1 MENAM
6 PVIALVIVL
15 AMAVSTNGQARR
27 FFISFALGVVAM
39 RLVVY
44 GLPQDW
50 RYLASCAVWVTVGA
64 EAIRRGI
71 IVPGALLI
79 TSGLCYVGQEVTRL
93 APVFGNPW
101 LVAADL
107 CGWLA
112 LLGVYRGRLAGISD
126 QVGPLVRGAFGRRD
140 LACHRNLAAQAC
152 PREVKAP

>member
-1 MENAM
+1 MTINDALALALFVAAFAVAATSTG
-6 PVIALVIVL
+6 PRRRVALAFVAGIA
-15 AMAVSTNGQARR
+15 
-27 FFISFALGVVAM
+27 AM

-44 GLPQDW
+44 GLPHDW

-64 EAIRRGI
+64 EAIRRGL

-79 TSGLCYVGQEVTRL
+79 ASGLCYVGQEVTRL

-112 LLGVYRGRLAGISD
+112 LLGVYRGRLAGISKG
-126 QVGPLVRGAFGRRD
+126 VGLGFGPSGRGF
-140 LACHRNLAAQAC
+140 LACGCDNNPLAKEAG
-152 PREVKAP
+152 K